1 MELADRIRYAKRAL
15 DGIALGDCFGQ
26 TFFVPDETAR
36 QRIKDREILN
46 GPWHFTDDTVM
57 AIGIYCI
64 LEKYGEI
71 NQDELARVFARNY
84 ALDWHRGYGGTAH
97 SILRSIKEGKYWRE
111 AAAEVFDGMGS
122 MGNGGAMRAAPV
134 GAYFADDLDKVLYH
148 ARASAEVTHAH
159 IEGIVGAM
167 ASALASALL
176 LNKKLGRYSGE
187 GETFLRDIADK
198 LPESDTRY
206 KILSATSLKKESSID
221 FVVSVLGNGMMLTA
235 QDTVPFC
242 LWCAAHFYAS
252 VEEALWTA
260 VSALGDR
267 DTICAIVGGMV
278 SLFADDLPQQW
289 FGYMEHPEDSEFFN
303 AHGHTEEKCQQS

>member
-1 MELADRIRYAKRAL
+1 MKSEDRIKYAKRAL

-26 TFFVPDETAR
+26 SFFMPDETAR
-36 QRIKDREILN
+36 QRIKNREILN
-46 GPWHFTDDTVM
+46 EPWYFTDDTVM
-57 AIGIYCI
+57 AIGIFQI

-71 NQDELARVFARNY
+71 NQGALARVFAENY

-97 SILRSIKEGKYWRE
+97 SILRSIGEGQNWRE
-111 AAAEVFDGMGS
+111 AALGAFDGMGS

-134 GAYFADDLDKVLYH
+134 GAYFADDMDKVLYH
-148 ARASAEVTHAH
+148 ARASAEITHAH
-159 IEGIVGAM
+159 IEGIAGAM
-167 ASALASALL
+167 AVAAASALL
-176 LNKKLGRYSGE
+176 LNKKLGHYGGE
-187 GETFLRDIADK
+187 GEDFLRDVADK

-206 KILSATSLKKESSID
+206 KILSAVSVKKESSID
-221 FVVSVLGNGMMLTA
+221 FAVSMLGNGIRLTA

-242 LWCAAHFYAS
+242 LWCAAYFYTS

-278 SLFADDLPQQW
+278 SLFADELPQQW
-289 FGYMEHPEDSEFFN
+289 SGYMEHPEHSVFWN
-303 AHGHTEEKCQQS
+303 IVEK